1 MRPFSPQNA
10 TFTDGSPGVGS
21 PGWYVNPRDVVSWM
35 WSFDP
40 YTFYVPQT
48 TIAAK
53 REPFEIASLPRVQL
67 LLRGTIP
74 SAQWAI
80 FKRLSLGGYGD
91 LACIKSIWT
100 DSSSS
105 GDKILRLAMSNGHV
119 YSRVAPVNQCQF
131 PIPRAKNGHFQ
142 SL

>member
-1 MRPFSPQNA
+1 MRNL
-10 TFTDGSPGVGS
+10 
-21 PGWYVNPRDVVSWM
+21 
-35 WSFDP
+35 
-40 YTFYVPQT
+40 
-48 TIAAK
+48 I
-53 REPFEIASLPRVQL
+53 
-67 LLRGTIP
+67 RGTIP

-105 GDKILRLAMSNGHV
+105 GDKILRLAMSNRHV
-119 YSRVAPVNQCQF
+119 YSRVEPVNMANF
-131 PIPRAKNGHFQ
+131 PSKMAKSDRGE